1 MTINW
6 GKSTLWWLS
15 RNLGG
20 YYISW
25 RRSQTRTL
33 LNRTETRKEIGWT
46 IFTHYHQRKTLHK
59 GCSVLQ
65 VLLTDWKWSRIVGN
79 LQFLI
84 KGKCIWKPKARF
96 SNLNNLMT
104 PNLKLGLVWFLWLSQ
119 LQLPLSG
126 EMECYYDISK
136 GSIMLHSPAG
146 KQPIPGFPSPRG
158 GTVNARPLSAVSR
171 KLCYKASAT

>member
-1 MTINW
+1 MSKIKKKKQLLCQTKYRDKADFKCSHSVTINW

-20 YYISW
+20 YYRSW
-25 RRSQTRTL
+25 RRSHARTL
-33 LNRTETRKEIGWT
+33 LNRTETRKGTGWT

-65 VLLTDWKWSRIVGN
+65 VLLSAWKWSRIVGN

-84 KGKCIWKPKARF
+84 KEKCICKAKAPF

-104 PNLKLGLVWFLWLSQ
+104 PNLNLGAGLVSLTVPAAIASVWGNGVLLW
-119 LQLPLSG
+119 
-126 EMECYYDISK
+126 Y
-136 GSIMLHSPAG
+136 
-146 KQPIPGFPSPRG
+146 F
-158 GTVNARPLSAVSR
+158 
-171 KLCYKASAT
+171 